1 MKRKSLAELVNIAP
15 RPAEYG
21 GIVGPGDARARRVIP
36 MALSEIR
43 VDERRRTL
51 DPDQVR
57 VIAES
62 MERIGL
68 QSPII
73 VRLAPADPAG
83 CVLVAGAHRLAA
95 AKELGWL
102 KIDALV
108 VDGETDELALI
119 EIDENLARA
128 ELTPLDRALFLAER
142 REIFNRA
149 GSRRGQPRGVGNSDT
164 SADMAPVSFAEE
176 ARGLTGLSR
185 RGVFRS
191 LEIASGL
198 DPELVDALQGTPLA
212 EREGDLHQLARL
224 PATEQRAALQRIR
237 EADTAPGRLADIV
250 DSAGRKKAGAVRDA
264 LVRAWDRCSEEDR
277 QWFLERLRGAGDV
290 R

>member
-15 RPAEYG
+15 PPAEYG

-43 VDERRRTL
+43 VMDRRRTL

-73 VRLAPADPAG
+73 VRLDLADPAG

-108 VDGETDELALI
+108 VDGEADELALI

-142 REIFNRA
+142 REIFNRG
-149 GSRRGQPRGVGNSDT
+149 GSRRGQPRGIGNSEVANT
-164 SADMAPVSFAEE
+164 APVSFAEE

-212 EREGDLHQLARL
+212 EREGDLHRLARL
-224 PATEQRAALQRIR
+224 PAAEQRAALQRIR
-237 EADTAPGRLADIV
+237 EADTAPGRLADII

-264 LVRAWDRCSEEDR
+264 LVRAWDRCSEEDH
-277 QWFLERLRGAGDV
+277 QWFLERLRAAGEV